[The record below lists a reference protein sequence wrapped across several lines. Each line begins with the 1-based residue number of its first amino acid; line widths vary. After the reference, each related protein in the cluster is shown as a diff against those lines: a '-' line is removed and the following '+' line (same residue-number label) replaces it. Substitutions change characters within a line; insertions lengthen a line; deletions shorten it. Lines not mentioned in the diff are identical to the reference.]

1 MSAAHT
7 PGPWFLA
14 PHSDNRN
21 RGYIRP
27 DAFNANGLRP
37 AICRVNHMGRGFTET
52 TANAR
57 LIAAAPDLLDACEK
71 ALWQLIP
78 DAQAEEAE
86 GRQDSAVKT
95 SDILRAALAKAGVR

>member
-7 PGPWFLA
+7 PGPWTWTGGADKRLA
-14 PHSDNRN
+14 PFVRS
-21 RGYIRP
+21 
-27 DAFNANGLRP
+27 NARAD
-37 AICRVNHMGRGFTET
+37 AICKVMTSRLDEYQ
-52 TANAR
+52 ANAR
-57 LIAAAPDLLDACEK
+57 LIAAAPELLAACEK